1 MKSLPL
7 TRFQPWL
14 PQREKNSPDC
24 QVASPGSA
32 SESGASGT
40 HCAVPAGLTPVVPSA
55 LTPLLG
61 LCGIWL
67 KEGGGAPVTE
77 QGF

>member
-7 TRFQPWL
+7 MHFQPWL
-14 PQREKNSPDC
+14 PQHEKNSPYC
-24 QVASPGSA
+24 QVAAPGSA
-32 SESGASGT
+32 SESGVSGT

-61 LCGIWL
+61 LCGICL

-77 QGF
+77 LGF